1 VAVLF
6 NALRFFRTANIGVL
20 RCIIFLVKHER
31 IEMTAGGE
39 KCVLGGKR

>member
-1 VAVLF
+1 MAVLF
-6 NALRFFRTANIGVL
+6 NALRSFRTVNIGVL
-20 RCIIFLVKHER
+20 RCAVFLVRHER